1 MKEYGKIDLKAE
13 KPTNNT
19 IDMSNIDVSEDEMEF
34 LELINKTSPEITDY
48 ARYGDV
54 IEYYDED
61 GCTIMSMK
69 YDEETYQIIFE
80 FAATDDG
87 TQFAYEIKDKEAFAD
102 SFFENE
108 NFEEIDPDL
117 DEEVK
122 FEQVQN

>member
-61 GCTIMSMK
+61 GCTIMSME
-69 YDEETYQIIFE
+69 YDEETSQIIFE

-87 TQFAYEIKDKEAFAD
+87 TQFAYKIKDKEAFAD

-122 FEQVQN
+122 FEQIQN

>member
-19 IDMSNIDVSEDEMEF
+19 IDMSNIEISEDEKEF
-34 LELINKTSPEITDY
+34 IDLINKTSPEITDY

-61 GCTIMSMK
+61 GCTIMSME
-69 YDEETYQIIFE
+69 YNEETSQIIFE
-80 FAATDDG
+80 FAATDDV

-102 SFFENE
+102 SFFGNE

-117 DEEVK
+117 DEDVK

>member
-19 IDMSNIDVSEDEMEF
+19 IDMSNIDISEDEKEF

-61 GCTIMSMK
+61 GCTIMSME
-69 YDEETYQIIFE
+69 YDEETSQIIFE

-117 DEEVK
+117 DEDVK

>member
-69 YDEETYQIIFE
+69 YDEETSQIIFE

-117 DEEVK
+117 DEDVK

>member
-19 IDMSNIDVSEDEMEF
+19 IDMSNIDVSEDEREF
-34 LELINKTSPEITDY
+34 IELINKTSPEITDY

-61 GCTIMSMK
+61 GCTIMSME
-69 YDEETYQIIFE
+69 YDEETSQIIFE
-80 FAATDDG
+80 FAATNDG
-87 TQFAYEIKDKEAFAD
+87 TQFTYEIKDKEAFAD

-122 FEQVQN
+122 FEQIQN